1 MMPSRSARRR
11 RLAAMGGA
19 AVAAKK
25 RKDAGNAQQQQE
37 AGQDVSPQAEA
48 SAPAQS
54 AEPGGL
60 SAEAI
65 QKLKEIGELH
75 DQNVLT
81 DEEFEREKAKLL
93 GT

>member
-1 MMPSRSARRR
+1 MPSRSARRR

-25 RKDAGNAQQQQE
+25 RKDAGNAQQQE
-37 AGQDVSPQAEA
+37 EGQDVSPQAEA

-93 GT
+93 GA